1 MQQTGP
7 VPVFPPPVF
16 PPVFPHPEREQYVRD
31 APDTAYEVAWTVL
44 RRSED
49 PGRDDGALCVEL
61 TRICIDA
68 IGGENYARLVRREW
82 ETLLRGIHLNVIEG
96 VVNRSVRKDF
106 VSDLFNSMHSSV
118 MERHRILS
126 LIASARL
133 DDFRQELLE
142 MVSNVGEHDEPSR
155 QVGLARLVES
165 IKRVL

>member
-1 MQQTGP
+1 M
-7 VPVFPPPVF
+7 
-16 PPVFPHPEREQYVRD
+16 
-31 APDTAYEVAWTVL
+31 
-44 RRSED
+44 
-49 PGRDDGALCVEL
+49 
-61 TRICIDA
+61 
-68 IGGENYARLVRREW
+68 
-82 ETLLRGIHLNVIEG
+82 NVIEG
-96 VVNRSVRKDF
+96 VVNRSVPKDL